1 MLQFEITMHNDGFDD
16 TFFVSQFVS
25 AGVRAQVPRDVDQ
38 AILLAKVQQK
48 VLEREKHKWTK
59 TAANTKFQ

>member
-16 TFFVSQFVS
+16 TFFVSQFVKGLKLDIG

-48 VLEREKHKWTK
+48 VLERGKHK
-59 TAANTKFQ
+59 

>member
-48 VLEREKHKWTK
+48 VLERGKHK
-59 TAANTKFQ
+59 